1 MWWHPPRSQMYFI
14 ILNCFLKAA
23 VLSWLPQLS
32 VRRHNMLY
40 KKKRHVL
47 KISHVRKCVV
57 LVSYASIPPFLK
69 VPHHQHLFLQQS
81 PAYPSARPP
90 IRSIS
95 YNRPES
101 NIEPFSSGFGHLH
114 PHGYCRSCPTEYNG
128 RFYLQFWI
136 LKSMSS
142 CSCSAELRCSQRW
155 GGEGHRELRIASPP
169 LAQSS
174 SSSHSRTLSSFL
186 FVEEKFF
193 SHSSCKQ
200 D

>member
-1 MWWHPPRSQMYFI
+1 MRT
-14 ILNCFLKAA
+14 
-23 VLSWLPQLS
+23 
-32 VRRHNMLY
+32 HNLLY

-47 KISHVRKCVV
+47 KILHVRKCVV
-57 LVSYASIPPFLK
+57 LVSYASS
-69 VPHHQHLFLQQS
+69 VPQQSRRHQHLFLLLS
-81 PAYPSARPP
+81 STYPSAPP
-90 IRSIS
+90 IRSITD
-95 YNRPES
+95 NRLKS
-101 NIEPFSSGFGHLH
+101 KHMGIVVLAQKSTMGAFIF
-114 PHGYCRSCPTEYNG
+114 T
-128 RFYLQFWI
+128 FDF

-169 LAQSS
+169 LAHSS
-174 SSSHSRTLSSFL
+174 SSSHSRTSSSFL